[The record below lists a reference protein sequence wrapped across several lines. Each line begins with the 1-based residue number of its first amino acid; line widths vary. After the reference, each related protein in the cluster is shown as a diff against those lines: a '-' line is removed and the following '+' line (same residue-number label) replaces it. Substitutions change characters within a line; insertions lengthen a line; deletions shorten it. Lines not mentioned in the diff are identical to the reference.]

1 MSSDQNNDAENSNRA
16 GNIPTGNKKDKFS
29 KAAREQLGKGGL
41 MGSFAGELN
50 ETAKIAAEKEIVDSN
65 LSEKKDTSDK
75 FPADAAQTGS
85 NSNTGEAKSEHDKK
99 DLSGGGHAVRLTPV
113 EQGRLKKID
122 PQQLMASDFRYDE
135 PPVWKK
141 PLIIGIAA
149 FFALA
154 LLFFAFVGSRSQPR
168 IYLSNSEIKDGIIKN
183 LPTTN
188 LVFPKGKEIFIHFNA
203 GSRFG
208 TDKLIIR
215 VTEIYQDSAGTVKE
229 DNIGVNE
236 QTVKPSWK
244 KLYTLFQQDYF
255 DHAGQYKLY
264 IQAAGGATLAIQE
277 FKVK

>member
-1 MSSDQNNDAENSNRA
+1 MPSDRNNENTENSANA
-16 GNIPTGNKKDKFS
+16 ANKKDKFS
-29 KAAREQLGKGGL
+29 KAAREQLGSGGL
-41 MGSFAGELN
+41 MGSFAGDLSG
-50 ETAKIAAEKEIVDSN
+50 TVKSAAAAPDAG
-65 LSEKKDTSDK
+65 TSQ
-75 FPADAAQTGS
+75 ADAKASGTEEKTVAKHENTPKNIEAE
-85 NSNTGEAKSEHDKK
+85 NSGTDKK

-141 PLIIGIAA
+141 PLIIGLAA
-149 FFALA
+149 VFALA

-215 VTEIYQDSAGTVKE
+215 VTEIYQDSGGTVKE

-255 DHAGQYKLY
+255 DHPGQYKLY
-264 IQAAGGATLAIQE
+264 IQAAGGATLAVQD